1 MDVELVY
8 FDECPN
14 WRLAQERLGTALE
27 NLSRHD
33 VQVRL
38 RRVASPAE
46 AESAGMH
53 GSPTILVNGRDP
65 FPHTTTDEW
74 SCRLYQ
80 NGERL
85 EGSPNVFAL
94 VEVLR

>member
-8 FDECPN
+8 FADCPN
-14 WRLAQERLGTALE
+14 WRLAQERLETALAHVR
-27 NLSRHD
+27 RHD

-53 GSPTILVNGRDP
+53 GSPTVLVNGRDP
-65 FPHTTTDEW
+65 FPHTKNDSW

-80 NGERL
+80 NGGRL
-85 EGSPNVFAL
+85 EGSPSVFAL
-94 VEVLR
+94 IEALR